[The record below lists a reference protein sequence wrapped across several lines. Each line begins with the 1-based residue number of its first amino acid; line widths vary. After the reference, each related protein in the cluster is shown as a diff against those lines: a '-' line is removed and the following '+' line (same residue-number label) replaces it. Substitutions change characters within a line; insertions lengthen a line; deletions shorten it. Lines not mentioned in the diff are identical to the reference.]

1 MSTVDDSELDKFEAL
16 AERWWD
22 PEGEFKPLHQIQ
34 PLRLDYIRSVV
45 DLDSRRVLDVGS
57 GGGLLAEGMAEAGAD
72 VVGLEP
78 GEATV
83 NAARAHLAHSGLE
96 VDYRQGT
103 VEEVP
108 DSEAGS
114 YDVITCLEVLE
125 HVPDPAATIARCA
138 ELLRPG
144 GYLFVATLNRTLRS
158 YAFAILGAEY
168 VLGMLPRGTHDW
180 QRFIRPGEMAAHLRH
195 ADLVPAD
202 FTGMTYNPIARS
214 FRLSRD
220 VGVNYLGYARK
231 PEAAA

>member
-1 MSTVDDSELDKFEAL
+1 MSTVDESELDKFEAL

-45 DLDSRRVLDVGS
+45 DLDGRRVLDVGS
-57 GGGLLAEGMAEAGAD
+57 GGGILAEGMAAAGAH

-83 NAARAHLAHSGLE
+83 NAARAHLAHSGLS

-103 VEEVP
+103 VEEMP
-108 DSEAGS
+108 AAEAGS
-114 YDVITCLEVLE
+114 YDIVTCLEVLE
-125 HVPDPAATIARCA
+125 HVPDPAATIAHCA

-180 QRFIRPGEMAAHLRH
+180 DRFIRPAEMTAHLRH
-195 ADLVPAD
+195 AGLVPTE
-202 FTGMTYNPIARS
+202 FTGMTYNPLART

-220 VGVNYLGYARK
+220 VSVNYLGHARK
-231 PEAAA
+231 PEGAA

>member
-1 MSTVDDSELDKFEAL
+1 MSTVDESELEKFEAL

-45 DLDSRRVLDVGS
+45 DLADKRVLDVGS
-57 GGGLLAEGMAEAGAD
+57 GGGLLAEGMAAAGAE

-96 VDYRQGT
+96 VEYRQGT
-103 VEEVP
+103 VEDMPEG
-108 DSEAGS
+108 EAGS
-114 YDVITCLEVLE
+114 FDVITCLEVLE
-125 HVPDPAATIARCA
+125 HVPDPAAIIARCA

-144 GYLFVATLNRTLRS
+144 GHLFVATLNRTLRS
-158 YAFAILGAEY
+158 YAFAIIGAEY

-180 QRFIRPGEMAAHLRH
+180 DHFIRPAEMTAHLRH
-195 ADLVPAD
+195 AGLVPGELS
-202 FTGMTYNPIARS
+202 GMTYNPLSRS

-220 VGVNYLGYARK
+220 VAMNYLGYARK
-231 PEAAA
+231 PKGAA